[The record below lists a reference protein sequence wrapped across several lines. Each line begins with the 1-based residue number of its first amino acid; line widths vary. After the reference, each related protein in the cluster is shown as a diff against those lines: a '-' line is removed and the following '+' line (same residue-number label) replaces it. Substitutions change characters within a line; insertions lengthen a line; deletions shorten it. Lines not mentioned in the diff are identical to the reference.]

1 MSAMIERDELPPP
14 PAIGPSPRLSG
25 SIDRPRPSPVS
36 TFHRY
41 SFGWDESPSPGPRR
55 DLSSPRIAYNG
66 QSLFEKFSP
75 ELHRRTVPRP
85 APAPGAAPLPAGAE
99 PCESFRT
106 VSISPPAHKKRRCVT
121 WPDSRS
127 PSPTTP
133 ALAPHE
139 PHSNLVALLWSG

>member
-41 SFGWDESPSPGPRR
+41 SFGWDESPGPRR

-99 PCESFRT
+99 PRESFRT

>member
-1 MSAMIERDELPPP
+1 MGGVA
-14 PAIGPSPRLSG
+14 
-25 SIDRPRPSPVS
+25 
-36 TFHRY
+36 
-41 SFGWDESPSPGPRR
+41 SFGWDESPGPRR

-85 APAPGAAPLPAGAE
+85 APAPGAAPLPAEAE
-99 PCESFRT
+99 PCEPFRT

>member
-36 TFHRY
+36 TSHRY
-41 SFGWDESPSPGPRR
+41 SFGWDESPGPRR

-75 ELHRRTVPRP
+75 ELHRRAPPRP

-99 PCESFRT
+99 PCEPFRT

>member
-1 MSAMIERDELPPP
+1 MIERDELPPP

-36 TFHRY
+36 TSHRY
-41 SFGWDESPSPGPRR
+41 SFGWDESPGPRR

-85 APAPGAAPLPAGAE
+85 APAPGAAPLPAEAE
-99 PCESFRT
+99 PCEPFRT

>member
-36 TFHRY
+36 TSHRY
-41 SFGWDESPSPGPRR
+41 SFGWDESPGPRR

-75 ELHRRTVPRP
+75 ELHRRIVPRP
-85 APAPGAAPLPAGAE
+85 APAPGAAPLPAEAE
-99 PCESFRT
+99 PCEPFRT